1 LQVLILSN
9 YQGGIM
15 GELIS
20 IKLVDQILE
29 LALKDEKSGILLID
43 NAIADA
49 KNEKRRATS
58 EELEQIK
65 RKAA

>member
-1 LQVLILSN
+1 
-9 YQGGIM
+9 M
-15 GELIS
+15 GELVS

-29 LALKDEKSGILLID
+29 LALKDEKSGIPLID